1 VGVAGIV
8 TGMLVASLSVP
19 LPMLSSEVLPS
30 VFDQGD
36 AQVIFTVNAED
47 TEQ

>member
-1 VGVAGIV
+1 
-8 TGMLVASLSVP
+8 
-19 LPMLSSEVLPS
+19 LSSDVLPS

-36 AQVIFTVNAED
+36 AEVVFSVNAEE